1 MAFLASF
8 VHFML
13 DPLHI
18 MLALVLILLAVTGTR
33 QHHQRR
39 RSRSII
45 VSLTVIWIGNLV
57 FPIVP

>member
-33 QHHQRR
+33 HYHQLLR
-39 RSRSII
+39 
-45 VSLTVIWIGNLV
+45 
-57 FPIVP
+57 